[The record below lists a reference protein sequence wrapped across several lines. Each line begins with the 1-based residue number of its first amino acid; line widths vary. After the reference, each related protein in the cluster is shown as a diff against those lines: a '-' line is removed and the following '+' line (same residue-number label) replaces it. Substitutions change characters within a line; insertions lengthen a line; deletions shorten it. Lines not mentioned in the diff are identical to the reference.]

1 MQQVRVVLV
10 LPEKRLINIEYAKV
24 QTSLTDYIGMHTKAH
39 TRYFTSSSVWFFCFI
54 TNKNAKEKINPE
66 DLPQNTLVIYP
77 VHEDFSYILQTNIFK
92 EEKEGSEEKIILYLE
107 SKKRRTY
114 NN

>member
-1 MQQVRVVLV
+1 LECIQKPTQDTL
-10 LPEKRLINIEYAKV
+10 LHLLY
-24 QTSLTDYIGMHTKAH
+24 G
-39 TRYFTSSSVWFFCFI
+39 FFCFI